1 MISLL
6 AITLLSAYPNWSDVE
21 NILISNADI
30 VFVGVYQGIGES
42 RDVPI
47 LDEAGRETGEMIQLD
62 RHDYRPILVL
72 RGEVR
77 AALVSLLYVNAGR
90 MKGQPVPVGTTQ
102 IQYGYAP
109 RGNLFR
115 TNGLVDYF
123 RQTGP
128 NQFYNNWL
136 YYQSQAN
143 VPNKTYI
150 IEGDTPVERYI
161 SVLVQAYQS
170 EPENVALLERAK
182 SVMPQ
187 VQIRDG
193 RPVIENGRLVIVAGQ
208 DNPDI
213 YDFVAEKLTPRLLSV
228 RPNDP
233 VYRLRGLY
241 YAYALGDRRW
251 LEEHQQLLQRI
262 DREHQDREEPFIE
275 GVLGEDEFKI
285 RMLSSRLA
293 ATRRAAIKSLK
304 FVPGYRSPIISA
316 LLNDESQMV
325 KAEAARWLNNLISAD
340 VNLHGSQSQYLDAPR
355 ANIGPGFRISN
366 YDEVAEFWRNRG

>member
-1 MISLL
+1 MSTLF
-6 AITLLSAYPNWSDVE
+6 ACTLLSAYPNWSDVE
-21 NILISNADI
+21 NILISNADV

-47 LDEAGRETGEMIQLD
+47 LDEAGRETGKMIQLD

-77 AALVSLLYVNAGR
+77 AALVSLLYLNAGR

-123 RQTGP
+123 HQTGP

-143 VPNKTYI
+143 VPNKTYL

-208 DNPDI
+208 DNPCI
-213 YDFVAEKLTPRLLSV
+213 YEFRRRE
-228 RPNDP
+228 
-233 VYRLRGLY
+233 
-241 YAYALGDRRW
+241 AYAPPAQRPSKRPGISPPRTLLCVRLGRPAVARGA
-251 LEEHQQLLQRI
+251 
-262 DREHQDREEPFIE
+262 P
-275 GVLGEDEFKI
+275 
-285 RMLSSRLA
+285 
-293 ATRRAAIKSLK
+293 ATASAHRPRAA
-304 FVPGYRSPIISA
+304 
-316 LLNDESQMV
+316 
-325 KAEAARWLNNLISAD
+325 
-340 VNLHGSQSQYLDAPR
+340 GS
-355 ANIGPGFRISN
+355 GGT
-366 YDEVAEFWRNRG
+366 VH

>member
-1 MISLL
+1 MLTLL
-6 AITLLSAYPNWSDVE
+6 AATLATTYPNWSDVE

-47 LDEAGRETGEMIQLD
+47 LDEAGRETGKTIQLD
-62 RHDYRPILVL
+62 RHDYRPIRVL
-72 RGEVR
+72 KGVR
-77 AALVSLLYVNAGR
+77 ADRVSLVYPNEGR
-90 MKGQPVPVGTTQ
+90 MAGQPVPVGTAQ
-102 IQYGYAP
+102 VQYGYAP
-109 RGNLFR
+109 ENGLFR
-115 TNGLVDYF
+115 WGNGQEYV
-123 RQTGP
+123 RPTGP
-128 NQFYNNWL
+128 TQYWNPWVH
-136 YYQSQAN
+136 YQSQAN
-143 VPNKTYI
+143 VPNKTYV

-170 EPENVALLERAK
+170 EPENVALLERARI
-182 SVMPQ
+182 VMPQ

-193 RPVIENGRLVIVAGQ
+193 RPVVENGRLVIVAGQ

-241 YAYALGDRRW
+241 YAYALGDRRR

-262 DREHQDREEPFIE
+262 DREQQDREEPFID

-285 RMLSSRLA
+285 RMLGSRLA

-304 FVPGYRSPIISA
+304 FVPEYRAPIISA
-316 LLNDESQMV
+316 LLDDESQMV

-340 VNLHGSQSQYLDAPR
+340 VNLHGFQSQYRDAPR
-355 ANIGPGFRISN
+355 ANIGAGFRISN